1 MKRPRSK
8 SALALKLAEMA
19 QTGRYG
25 LLVWVRSNYA
35 DLAAARTE
43 LRLSFEQMAE
53 AAAEAGVRN
62 GQGNKPKPWTVRK
75 FFKQVEM
82 EHQTVPSD
90 PASKPELGVG
100 QGAPHQAEAGLDA
113 PIMALRKGRLR
124 GHVPNQQGPVAVPA
138 ARSVPTPTRADEVIG
153 QFTGE
158 RPPSRFSQRDDE

>member
-43 LRLSFEQMAE
+43 LRLSFELMAE

-113 PIMALRKGRLR
+113 SIMALRKGRLR
-124 GHVPNQQGPVAVPA
+124 GHVPKSARPGSGAGREICAHADPGGRGHWPVYGREA
-138 ARSVPTPTRADEVIG
+138 AQPFLTEG
-153 QFTGE
+153 
-158 RPPSRFSQRDDE
+158 